1 MKTIKP
7 KRTTAYNKHVTIPEF
22 AGYYPFLK
30 RAFLGPGS

>member
-1 MKTIKP
+1 MKTFKT
-7 KRTTAYNKHVTIPEF
+7 KRTNACNKHVTIPEF